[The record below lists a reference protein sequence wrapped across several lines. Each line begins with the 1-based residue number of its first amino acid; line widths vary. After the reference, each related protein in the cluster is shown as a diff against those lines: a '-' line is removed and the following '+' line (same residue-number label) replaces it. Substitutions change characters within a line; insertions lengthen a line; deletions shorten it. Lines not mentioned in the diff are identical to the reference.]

1 MNSID
6 QWTMI
11 FENVDYEFLSD
22 ELKESYLQHKEW
34 MAIIEELGEE
44 ILKLIDTRAC
54 PELDLFE
61 AKQTNKS
68 IHRSFLRNL

>member
-1 MNSID
+1 
-6 QWTMI
+6 MI
-11 FENVDYEFLSD
+11 FENADYEFLSE

-34 MAIIEELGEE
+34 MAFIEELGKE
-44 ILKLIDTRAC
+44 IFDLIDTRAC
-54 PELDLFE
+54 PEIDLFE